1 MYQILGRT
9 ERDCNKNCRNGAV
22 VTKMT
27 GDSEEDVSMS
37 TSTEVVSTIINNNNV
52 RNNGGHRD
60 KQRRI
65 RSASADRIL
74 DTGESKSNGKIR

>member
-1 MYQILGRT
+1 MTAI
-9 ERDCNKNCRNGAV
+9 

-37 TSTEVVSTIINNNNV
+37 TSTEVASTIINNNV
-52 RNNGGHRD
+52 KIINGVHLD

-74 DTGESKSNGKIR
+74 DTGESRSNGKIR